1 MEIKVFLKNLIVFP
15 LFTGEITNVSTWSLD
30 VGETSQMCC
39 YGSETDVFSYAS
51 SSTLYSCQ

>member
-39 YGSETDVFSYAS
+39 YGSETEVF